1 MTTLRA
7 ARETNG
13 KRSIQFYT
21 HETMHDYNLEAGP
34 GCVEGVLK
42 QNDQDLITVNLRI
55 SVQ

>member
-1 MTTLRA
+1 
-7 ARETNG
+7 
-13 KRSIQFYT
+13 
-21 HETMHDYNLEAGP
+21 MHDYNLEAGP